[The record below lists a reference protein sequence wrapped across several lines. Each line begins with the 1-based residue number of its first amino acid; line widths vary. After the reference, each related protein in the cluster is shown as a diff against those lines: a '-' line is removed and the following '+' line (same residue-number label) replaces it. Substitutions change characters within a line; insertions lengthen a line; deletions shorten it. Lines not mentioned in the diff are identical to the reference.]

1 MSELDIRSAT
11 AGLTDRFGRRIDY
24 LRISVTDRCDLRCRY
39 CMAEDMTFL
48 PKNQILTLDE
58 IGVIADRFIARG
70 VRRIRLSGG
79 EPLVRRDFPEL
90 ARRIG
95 RHLGRDGA
103 PGGLDE
109 LTLTTNGTLLAR
121 YAADL
126 YAAGMRR
133 INVSLDSLRPD
144 VFARITRRDRL
155 ADVLDGIRVASAEGL
170 AIKINMVAM
179 RDLNDHEVLDMLHW
193 CDAHGHDLTLIET
206 MPLGEV
212 SDDRQDRYI
221 PLHEALSPVR
231 DQHDL
236 MPINHKTGG
245 PARYFGVEG
254 MRVRLGLITPM
265 SDNFCADCNRMRL
278 TCQGRIYMCLG
289 HEDHVDLM
297 NAFRAGGVNAVDS
310 LLDEAL
316 GAKPLRHEFAIGR
329 GLAPA
334 TQRHMNVTGG

>member
-1 MSELDIRSAT
+1 MAEQIILPAST
-11 AGLTDRFGRRIDY
+11 AVLIDRYGRRIDY

-39 CMAEDMTFL
+39 CMGEDMVFL
-48 PKNQILTLDE
+48 PKDQILTLDE

-95 RHLGRDGA
+95 RHIGD
-103 PGGLDE
+103 GLDE
-109 LTLTTNGTLLAR
+109 LTLTTNGTQLTR
-121 YAADL
+121 HAADL
-126 YAAGMRR
+126 HDAGMRR

-155 ADVLDGIRVASAEGL
+155 NDVLEGIAAARAEGL
-170 AIKINMVAM
+170 SIKINMVAM
-179 RDLNDHEVLDMLHW
+179 RGVNDGEILDMLHW

-206 MPLGEV
+206 MPLGAI
-212 SDDRQDRYI
+212 SDDRQDQYI
-221 PLHEALSPVR
+221 PLHEALAPVR
-231 DQHDL
+231 VAHDL
-236 MPINHKTGG
+236 LPIDHRTGG
-245 PARYFGVEG
+245 PARYFGVAG

-265 SDNFCADCNRMRL
+265 SDNFCSGCNRMRL

-297 NAFRAGGVNAVDS
+297 AAFRAGGVGAVDG
-310 LLDEAL
+310 LLDAAL
-316 GAKPLRHEFAIGR
+316 GAKPLAHDFAIGR

-334 TQRHMNVTGG
+334 TRRHMNVTGG

>member
-1 MSELDIRSAT
+1 MAEDISRPV
-11 AGLTDRFGRRIDY
+11 LTDRFGRQIDY
-24 LRISVTDRCDLRCRY
+24 VRISVTDRCDLRCRY

-48 PKNQILTLDE
+48 PKSQILTLDE

-79 EPLVRRDFPEL
+79 EPLVRRDFGEL

-95 RHLGRDGA
+95 RHIGH
-103 PGGLDE
+103 GLDE
-109 LTLTTNGTLLAR
+109 LTLTTNGTQLAR
-121 YAADL
+121 HAADL
-126 YAAGMRR
+126 HEAGMRR
-133 INVSLDSLRPD
+133 INVSLDSLKPD
-144 VFARITRRDRL
+144 TFASITRRDRL
-155 ADVLDGIRVASAEGL
+155 PDVLEGMAAASAEGL
-170 AIKINMVAM
+170 AIKINMVVM
-179 RDLNDHEVLDMLHW
+179 RGLNDGEVLDMLRW

-212 SDDRQDRYI
+212 ADDRQDHYM
-221 PLHEALSPVR
+221 PLHEAIAPVR
-231 DQHDL
+231 AEHDL
-236 MPINHKTGG
+236 IPIDYRTGG
-245 PARYFGVEG
+245 PARYFGVAG

-265 SDNFCADCNRMRL
+265 SDNFCSGCNRMRL

-297 NAFRAGGVNAVDS
+297 NAFRAGGVDAVDG
-310 LLDEAL
+310 LLDQAL
-316 GAKPLRHEFAIGR
+316 GAKPLRHDFAIGN